1 MAWLKALFLVLG
13 VTLIMGGMG
22 YVIQGQ
28 SVTLMGIPLVMASAG
43 LCLLLNLLVF
53 IPAAMAKTEKYFD
66 LTGSINYLLLMGVA
80 LFAMGESIN
89 LRATCLAVMV
99 CLWALRL
106 GIYLMR
112 RIHAEGKDGR
122 FDEMKQRPIDF
133 IVPWVLQ
140 ALWVFLTSL
149 AVVVLM
155 ATHPE
160 NAGIVFTDLLG
171 GAFWLSGFIIEAIA
185 DAQKSAF
192 KKGLNNAGTFIQS
205 GLWRWSQHPNYFGE
219 ILLWT
224 GMFVIGAGF
233 YEGTQWLAVISPLF
247 IYLLLTKISGIN
259 LLDERAD
266 ARWGNSP
273 EYQSYKQKTAVLFLR
288 PPKS

>member
-28 SVTLMGIPLVMASAG
+28 SITLMGIPLVMASAG

-66 LTGSINYLLLMGVA
+66 LTGSLNYLILMGMAIFA
-80 LFAMGESIN
+80 LGDAIS
-89 LRATCLAVMV
+89 LRATCLALMV
-99 CLWALRL
+99 CICALRL
-106 GIYLMR
+106 GNYLMR
-112 RIHAEGKDGR
+112 RIYAEGKDGR
-122 FDEMKQRPIDF
+122 FDEMKQQATDF
-133 IVPWVLQ
+133 IIPWVLQ

-149 AVVVLM
+149 AAVTLI
-155 ATHPE
+155 ATHPK
-160 NAGIVFTDLLG
+160 GTDLIFTDILG
-171 GAFWLSGFIIEAIA
+171 GALWFFGFLIEAIA

-192 KKGLNNAGTFIQS
+192 RKDPNNAGQFIKD

-224 GMFVIGAGF
+224 GIFVIGAGF
-233 YEGTQWLAVISPLF
+233 YEGTQWLAVISPIF

-259 LLDERAD
+259 LLDERAKT
-266 ARWGNSP
+266 RWGNSP
-273 EYQSYKQKTAVLFLR
+273 EYQSYKQKTAVLFPR
-288 PPKS
+288 PPKA